1 MRSHLRRVSREESG
15 FTLIEMLTVMA
26 ILGVIFAVMAMVL
39 SMSIRDSNS
48 AEAAIDGIGGRVAK
62 ASGTL

>member
-1 MRSHLRRVSREESG
+1 MLPRERAG
-15 FTLIEMLTVMA
+15 
-26 ILGVIFAVMAMVL
+26 IFALARRYCVKPVLVSQSATVRRVL